1 MQCRELKTCRELR
14 DYREPSLLLIERYRY
29 CPRKA
34 VPGQWIST
42 GNQREPLAQL
52 RRAAWRPGNGA
63 NSFAEIQKTP
73 RKGCPLD
80 PLRGG
85 GIVQWGRMGNLSGW
99 VADGGSLTDWL
110 QAIGTLGA
118 LWFAVIQVTRD
129 GRAARRRAR
138 AQLVAA
144 QSALRTAW
152 RTLERTVGPGTPER
166 SLRDGAW
173 MLSETSM
180 FQTMVRQL
188 DAIPLHELGDSG
200 AVDAVMAG
208 RASLASAAQNV
219 ELAAA
224 GKVTP
229 DGFLQEAYSRLRALD
244 EQLEAAI
251 GRAR

>member
-1 MQCRELKTCRELR
+1 
-14 DYREPSLLLIERYRY
+14 
-29 CPRKA
+29 
-34 VPGQWIST
+34 
-42 GNQREPLAQL
+42 
-52 RRAAWRPGNGA
+52 
-63 NSFAEIQKTP
+63 
-73 RKGCPLD
+73 
-80 PLRGG
+80 
-85 GIVQWGRMGNLSGW
+85 MGNLSGW

-152 RTLERTVGPGTPER
+152 QTLERTAGPGAPER

-173 MLSETSM
+173 MLNETSM
-180 FQTMVRQL
+180 FQTMVRQV
-188 DAIPLHELGDSG
+188 DAIPLYELGDAG

-208 RASLASAAQNV
+208 RASLASASRNI

-229 DGFLQEAYSRLRALD
+229 NGFLQEAYSRLKALD

-251 GRAR
+251 RRAR